1 MAKRWFSAA
10 AVAGLALALGSS
22 PSMAAPEPLTD
33 GELDLVVAAGV
44 EADIEALQQALLEDV
59 IIPHLRQV
67 QARLA
72 GYDLALHDQIGQ
84 LIDAAAQ
91 EVDEPTRAGQY
102 AELQRLLFDDPMWI
116 IAAQEGVAVA
126 HRDHV
131 QGFVHNP
138 LWPRPNVRWNYFDK

>member
-1 MAKRWFSAA
+1 MPYAMWVKNADPFAD
-10 AVAGLALALGSS
+10 
-22 PSMAAPEPLTD
+22 PEAYMRAYAHPD
-33 GELDLVVAAGV
+33 GEWG
-44 EADIEALQQALLEDV
+44 QT
-59 IIPHLRQV
+59 HGFRN
-67 QARLA
+67 
-72 GYDLALHDQIGQ
+72 GYQNADQIGQ

-126 HRDHV
+126 YRDHV